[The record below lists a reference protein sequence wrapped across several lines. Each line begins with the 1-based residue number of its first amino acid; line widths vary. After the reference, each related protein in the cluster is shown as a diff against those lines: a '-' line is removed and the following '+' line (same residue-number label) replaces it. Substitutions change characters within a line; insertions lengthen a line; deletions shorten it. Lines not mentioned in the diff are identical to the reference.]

1 MDASAE
7 VSGLD
12 AWFRRR
18 VRQRPDA
25 IALVYGGRH
34 VSYAALDA
42 RVDSV
47 ARTLASRGVRAE
59 TPVGILLP
67 AGIDQTICQL
77 AVIRAGGSCLPLDPD
92 APDARIRL
100 MLDDLDVRI
109 AVSTAGDRARLG
121 AVADC
126 LADCPADCPADYL
139 TPGAEAAGSI
149 AMPAAGLAHR
159 THVLYTSGTTGQP
172 KGVEILAR
180 GIVRLA
186 WQPRYVSLNADDR
199 IAAIAN
205 PTFDAALFETWGALL
220 NGGTVVFLPRQTCID
235 PATFRHSLRAQGV
248 TTMFITSALF
258 NHTVHACPDAF
269 ATLRTL
275 LVGGEAL
282 NAQAIC
288 AVLRSAPPA
297 RLLNAYGPTEC
308 TTFATCHA
316 ITLHDAETGAIPIGQ
331 AIDDTVVHVLDGD
344 RQPVSPGQI
353 GEIHLGGAGLAR
365 GYWQRPALTRE
376 RFVEVDH
383 LAEGRPLR
391 LYRTGDLGA
400 WRPDGTLAF
409 HGRRDNQV
417 KIRGHRIELEEVE
430 AVLRE
435 SGMVREAVA
444 TVQQTALGDP
454 YLLAFIVPQLGEAGT
469 AALAAYVSR
478 RMPKD
483 MRPRLVGVNDLPM
496 TANGK
501 VDRRA
506 LRDRLHDPLHDP
518 LHDSHPQAMAVRGT
532 TEAMLRDAW
541 RCALDLDSV
550 ADDDDFFALG
560 GDSLQAASLILLLG
574 ERLGR
579 PLPVQALYDAPTPAK
594 LATWLQRHGQGGGD
608 EAQAGSGAAERARL
622 LADARL
628 PDDIGP
634 VSGPVSGPV
643 FGPPAPWC
651 GAGGGRVFLTGAT
664 GFLGAFLLRDLLRW
678 PGVSEV
684 ICLVR
689 APSDDEAGRRLR
701 ANLCKYGLW
710 HEGFT
715 TLLRPLAGDFALGDF
730 GLGAARFEA
739 WANRCD
745 VVFHLGAHVNYIEP
759 YSLHRAANVAG
770 TLHVLRFVASGRAKA
785 LHYVSSI
792 AAFGPAGL
800 LAPTK
805 TLYEDDDLARHLP
818 GLMFDMGYAASQWV
832 ADQLVTAAIRRG
844 VPAAVYRPGF
854 ILGDSAS
861 GAGNRNDFVARLVR
875 GCIAIGAYPHLPHQR
890 KEIVPVDY
898 VSAALLRIAADGSN
912 LGRAYHLVPP
922 READQPDLLAFFGM
936 LRACGYPLQSL
947 PYADWLQRLADS
959 ADLAGNP
966 LRPLL
971 PLLTEPVYGRLTRW
985 EVYEGMPRYDAT
997 HTARALAVAGGLA
1010 FPRLDR
1016 ALMARYLDVWMGQR
1030 PVPDTR

>member
-126 LADCPADCPADYL
+126 LADCPADYL

-288 AVLRSAPPA
+288 
-297 RLLNAYGPTEC
+297 
-308 TTFATCHA
+308 
-316 ITLHDAETGAIPIGQ
+316 
-331 AIDDTVVHVLDGD
+331 
-344 RQPVSPGQI
+344 
-353 GEIHLGGAGLAR
+353 
-365 GYWQRPALTRE
+365 
-376 RFVEVDH
+376 
-383 LAEGRPLR
+383 
-391 LYRTGDLGA
+391 
-400 WRPDGTLAF
+400 
-409 HGRRDNQV
+409 
-417 KIRGHRIELEEVE
+417 
-430 AVLRE
+430 
-435 SGMVREAVA
+435 
-444 TVQQTALGDP
+444 
-454 YLLAFIVPQLGEAGT
+454 
-469 AALAAYVSR
+469 
-478 RMPKD
+478 
-483 MRPRLVGVNDLPM
+483 
-496 TANGK
+496 
-501 VDRRA
+501 
-506 LRDRLHDPLHDP
+506 
-518 LHDSHPQAMAVRGT
+518 
-532 TEAMLRDAW
+532 
-541 RCALDLDSV
+541 
-550 ADDDDFFALG
+550 
-560 GDSLQAASLILLLG
+560 
-574 ERLGR
+574 
-579 PLPVQALYDAPTPAK
+579 
-594 LATWLQRHGQGGGD
+594 
-608 EAQAGSGAAERARL
+608 
-622 LADARL
+622 
-628 PDDIGP
+628 
-634 VSGPVSGPV
+634 
-643 FGPPAPWC
+643 
-651 GAGGGRVFLTGAT
+651 
-664 GFLGAFLLRDLLRW
+664 
-678 PGVSEV
+678 
-684 ICLVR
+684 
-689 APSDDEAGRRLR
+689 
-701 ANLCKYGLW
+701 
-710 HEGFT
+710 
-715 TLLRPLAGDFALGDF
+715 
-730 GLGAARFEA
+730 
-739 WANRCD
+739 
-745 VVFHLGAHVNYIEP
+745 
-759 YSLHRAANVAG
+759 SLHRAANVAG

>member
-42 RVDSV
+42 RV
-47 ARTLASRGVRAE
+47 
-59 TPVGILLP
+59 
-67 AGIDQTICQL
+67 
-77 AVIRAGGSCLPLDPD
+77 RAGGSCLPLDPD

-126 LADCPADCPADYL
+126 PADCLADYL

-282 NAQAIC
+282 NAQAIG

-400 WRPDGTLAF
+400 WRPDGTLA
-409 HGRRDNQV
+409 
-417 KIRGHRIELEEVE
+417 
-430 AVLRE
+430 
-435 SGMVREAVA
+435 
-444 TVQQTALGDP
+444 
-454 YLLAFIVPQLGEAGT
+454 
-469 AALAAYVSR
+469 
-478 RMPKD
+478 
-483 MRPRLVGVNDLPM
+483 
-496 TANGK
+496 K

-506 LRDRLHDPLHDP
+506 LRDRLHDPLHDS

-628 PDDIGP
+628 PDDIGL

-678 PGVSEV
+678 PGVSE
-684 ICLVR
+684 
-689 APSDDEAGRRLR
+689 
-701 ANLCKYGLW
+701 
-710 HEGFT
+710 
-715 TLLRPLAGDFALGDF
+715 
-730 GLGAARFEA
+730 
-739 WANRCD
+739 
-745 VVFHLGAHVNYIEP
+745 
-759 YSLHRAANVAG
+759 
-770 TLHVLRFVASGRAKA
+770 
-785 LHYVSSI
+785 
-792 AAFGPAGL
+792 
-800 LAPTK
+800 
-805 TLYEDDDLARHLP
+805 
-818 GLMFDMGYAASQWV
+818 
-832 ADQLVTAAIRRG
+832 AI
-844 VPAAVYRPGF
+844 F
-854 ILGDSAS
+854 
-861 GAGNRNDFVARLVR
+861 
-875 GCIAIGAYPHLPHQR
+875 
-890 KEIVPVDY
+890 
-898 VSAALLRIAADGSN
+898 
-912 LGRAYHLVPP
+912 
-922 READQPDLLAFFGM
+922 AFFGM